1 MMRRRRIEH
10 RLQPLLVPS
19 SVAVVGATLRE
30 HATGRSVLETF
41 RDLDFDGPVYPVNPR
56 YGDIAGEIC
65 HPSLADLPEPVDLA
79 IMAVGDAR
87 VEDQVKEAIEAGV
100 RAVAI
105 FGSCVVPGDR
115 EPALADRLEAMLREA
130 DLPSIG
136 VNCMGFCNYEA
147 AVHVNS
153 YRFPQR
159 DPGRITVLAQSG
171 SVFGC
176 LAGSRLKPNFAASV
190 GRETSATVVDY
201 MDYALELGTARVLT
215 LFLEAIRD
223 PQGFEAVLEKAQRKD
238 VPVVALKAGRSDLAA
253 RMAVSHTG
261 ALAGDDRTIE
271 AVFRKHGVL
280 RASTIDELIA
290 TSLLLAR
297 ARDVAEGALATIHD
311 SGGEREMIC
320 DLASDLGVPFAV
332 IGEKTRVRLG
342 ERLDYGLE
350 AENPCDAFGTGI
362 DHDGVM
368 RDCFAALMDDPSTAL
383 GAFFLDVSQHNGY
396 SRACADACLA
406 AASTTTKPVALI
418 TNHSGT
424 DHHEL
429 AWDFTHNHDLPVL
442 DGSVPGLKAVSHAF
456 WRRDW
461 RRRPAD
467 APVRPDMDR
476 VHRWRERLRHA
487 DEAAGLAL
495 LEDYGIAT
503 PRHAIVDSEE
513 GAREAAGE
521 IGYPVV
527 LKTAMPGITHKSDVG
542 GVVTGLTD
550 EAGLTRAWRTMARTL
565 GRRCL
570 VAAMAGDGIEAMVGM
585 TRDIQFGPVVLAGA
599 GGVLVELLDDVTAYR
614 PPVSRLEVEETLA
627 GLKFT
632 RLLEGWRGRAA
643 VSSGALVDAVLK
655 MSTIALELGSHLDAL
670 DVNPL
675 LITDRG
681 AIALDV
687 LVVPRSDSS

>member
-1 MMRRRRIEH
+1 MMRRRRIAH

-19 SVAVVGATLRE
+19 SVAVVGATPRE

-56 YGDIAGEIC
+56 HGDIAGEIC

-79 IMAVGDAR
+79 VMAVGDGR
-87 VEDQVKEAIEAGV
+87 VEDQVRAAIEAGV

-223 PQGFEAVLEKAQRKD
+223 PQGFEAVLEKAQMKD

-261 ALAGDDRTIE
+261 ALAGDDRAIE

-297 ARDVAEGALATIHD
+297 ARDVGDGALATIHD

-320 DLASDLGVPFAV
+320 DLASDLGVPFAA
-332 IGEKTRVRLG
+332 IGDKTRARLG
-342 ERLDYGLE
+342 ERLDFGLD

-476 VHRWRERLRHA
+476 VRRWRDRLRNA

-495 LEDYGIAT
+495 LEDYGIAI

-513 GAREAAGE
+513 GARKAAGE

-542 GVVTGLTD
+542 GVVTGLAD
-550 EAGLTRAWRTMARTL
+550 EAGLMRAWRSMALTL
-565 GRRCL
+565 GRRCM

-585 TRDIQFGPVVLAGA
+585 TRDPQFGPVVLAGA

-643 VSSGALVDAVLK
+643 VGAGPLVDAVLK
-655 MSTIALELGSHLDAL
+655 MSTIALELGAHLDAL

-687 LVVPRSDSS
+687 LVVPRPDSP

>member
-1 MMRRRRIEH
+1 MMRRRRIAH

-19 SVAVVGATLRE
+19 SVAVVGATPRE

-41 RDLDFDGPVYPVNPR
+41 RDLGFDGPVYPVNPR
-56 YGDIAGEIC
+56 YGEVAGHAC
-65 HPSLADLPEPVDLA
+65 HPSLADLPDPVDLA
-79 IMAVGDAR
+79 VMAVSDTR
-87 VEDQVKEAIEAGV
+87 VEDQVTAAIETGV

-105 FGSCVVPGDR
+105 FGSCVVPEDR
-115 EPALADRLEAMLREA
+115 EPALAERLETMLREA
-130 DLPSIG
+130 DVPSIG

-147 AVHVNS
+147 AIHVNS
-153 YRFPQR
+153 YRFPQLE
-159 DPGRITVLAQSG
+159 PGRITVLAQSG

-190 GRETSATVVDY
+190 GRETSATIVDY

-215 LFLEAIRD
+215 LFLETIRD
-223 PQGFEAVLEKAQRKD
+223 PQGFEAVLEKAQAKD
-238 VPVVALKAGRSDLAA
+238 VPVVALKAGRSDMAA

-261 ALAGDDRTIE
+261 ALAGDDRTID
-271 AVFRKHGVL
+271 AVFLKHGVL

-297 ARDVAEGALATIHD
+297 ARDVGDGALATIHD

-332 IGEKTRVRLG
+332 IGEKTRARLG

-383 GAFFLDVSQHNGY
+383 GAFFLDVSQHSGY
-396 SRACADACLA
+396 SRACANACLA

-456 WRRDW
+456 WRRNW

-476 VHRWRERLRHA
+476 VHRWRERLRNA
-487 DEAAGLAL
+487 DEATGLAL
-495 LEDYGIAT
+495 LDDYGIAT
-503 PRHAIVDSEE
+503 PRHVIVDSVE
-513 GAREAAGE
+513 GALKAASE

-527 LKTAMPGITHKSDVG
+527 LKTATPGISHKSDVG
-542 GVVTGLTD
+542 GVVTGLVD
-550 EAGLTRAWRTMARTL
+550 DASLIHAWRAMAGTL
-565 GRRCL
+565 GPRCM
-570 VAAMAGDGIEAMVGM
+570 VAAMAGEGVEAMVGM
-585 TRDIQFGPVVLAGA
+585 TRDPQFGPVVLAGA

-643 VSSGALVDAVLK
+643 VGSGALVDAVLK
-655 MSTIALELGSHLDAL
+655 MSTLALELGPHLDAL

-675 LITDRG
+675 LVTDSG

-687 LVVPRSDSS
+687 LVVPRPDSS

>member
-1 MMRRRRIEH
+1 MIRRRRIAH

-19 SVAVVGATLRE
+19 SVAVVGATPRE

-41 RDLDFDGPVYPVNPR
+41 RDLDFDGPLYPVNPR
-56 YGDIAGEIC
+56 YREVAGQVC
-65 HPSLADLPEPVDLA
+65 HPSLADLPVPVDLA
-79 IMAVGDAR
+79 VMAVSDTR
-87 VEDQVKEAIEAGV
+87 VEDQVAAAIEAGV

-105 FGSCVVPGDR
+105 FGSCIVPGDR
-115 EPALADRLEAMLREA
+115 EPALAERLEAMLREA
-130 DLPSIG
+130 GVPSIG
-136 VNCMGFCNYEA
+136 VNCMGFCNFEA
-147 AVHVNS
+147 AIHVNS
-153 YRFPQR
+153 YRFPQL
-159 DPGRITVLAQSG
+159 DSGRITVLAQSG

-176 LAGSRLKPNFAASV
+176 LSGSRLKPNFAASV

-215 LFLEAIRD
+215 LFLETIRD
-223 PQGFEAVLEKAQRKD
+223 PQGFEAVLEKAQARD
-238 VPVVALKAGRSDLAA
+238 VPVVALKAGRSDMAA

-261 ALAGDDRTIE
+261 ALAGDDRAIE

-297 ARDVAEGALATIHD
+297 ARDVGDGDLATIHD

-320 DLASDLGVPFAV
+320 DLASDLGVPFAA
-332 IGEKTRVRLG
+332 IGETTRTRLG

-350 AENPCDAFGTGI
+350 AENPCDAFGTGV

-383 GAFFLDVSQHNGY
+383 GAFFLDVSQHSSY
-396 SRACADACLA
+396 SRACANACLA

-424 DHHEL
+424 DHHDL

-442 DGSVPGLKAVSHAF
+442 DGSVPGLKAISHAF
-456 WRRDW
+456 WRRNW
-461 RRRPAD
+461 RRRPAE
-467 APVRPDMDR
+467 PSEHPDMDR
-476 VHRWRERLRHA
+476 VLRWRERLCNA
-487 DEAAGLAL
+487 DEATGLAL
-495 LEDYGIAT
+495 LDDYGIAT

-513 GAREAAGE
+513 GARRAAGE

-542 GVVTGLTD
+542 GVVTGITD
-550 EAGLTRAWRTMARTL
+550 DADLTRAWRTMARTL
-565 GRRCL
+565 GRRCM
-570 VAAMAGDGIEAMVGM
+570 VAAMAGAGIEAMVGM
-585 TRDIQFGPVVLAGA
+585 TRDHQFGPVVLAGA

-614 PPVSRLEVEETLA
+614 PPVSRREVEETLA

-643 VSSGALVDAVLK
+643 VGPGALVDAVMK
-655 MSTIALELGSHLDAL
+655 MSTIALELGPHLDAL

-687 LVVPRSDSS
+687 LVVPRSDCS

>member
-1 MMRRRRIEH
+1 MIRRRRIAH

-19 SVAVVGATLRE
+19 SVAVVGATPRE

-41 RDLDFDGPVYPVNPR
+41 RDLDFDGPLYPVNPR
-56 YGDIAGEIC
+56 YREVAGQVC
-65 HPSLADLPEPVDLA
+65 HPSLADLPVPVDLA
-79 IMAVGDAR
+79 VMPVSDTR
-87 VEDQVKEAIEAGV
+87 VEDQVAAAIEAGV

-105 FGSCVVPGDR
+105 FGSCIVPGDR
-115 EPALADRLEAMLREA
+115 EPALAERLEAMLREA
-130 DLPSIG
+130 GVPSIG
-136 VNCMGFCNYEA
+136 VNCMGFCNFEA
-147 AVHVNS
+147 AIHVNS
-153 YRFPQR
+153 YRFPQL
-159 DPGRITVLAQSG
+159 DSGRITVLAQSG

-176 LAGSRLKPNFAASV
+176 LSGSRLKPNFAASV

-215 LFLEAIRD
+215 LFLETIRD
-223 PQGFEAVLEKAQRKD
+223 PQGFEAVLEKAQARD
-238 VPVVALKAGRSDLAA
+238 VPVVALKAGRSDMAA

-261 ALAGDDRTIE
+261 ALAGDDRAIE

-297 ARDVAEGALATIHD
+297 ARDVGDGDLATIHD

-320 DLASDLGVPFAV
+320 DLTSDLGVPFAA
-332 IGEKTRVRLG
+332 IGETTRTRLG

-350 AENPCDAFGTGI
+350 AENPCDAFGTGV

-383 GAFFLDVSQHNGY
+383 GAFFLDVSQHSSY
-396 SRACADACLA
+396 SRACANACLA

-424 DHHEL
+424 DHHDL

-442 DGSVPGLKAVSHAF
+442 DGSVPGLKAISHAF
-456 WRRDW
+456 WRRNW
-461 RRRPAD
+461 RRRPAE
-467 APVRPDMDR
+467 PSEHPDMDR
-476 VHRWRERLRHA
+476 VLRWRERLCNA
-487 DEAAGLAL
+487 DEATGLAL
-495 LEDYGIAT
+495 LDDYGIAT

-513 GAREAAGE
+513 GARRAAGE

-542 GVVTGLTD
+542 GVVTGITD
-550 EAGLTRAWRTMARTL
+550 DAGLTRAWRTMARTL
-565 GRRCL
+565 GRRCM
-570 VAAMAGDGIEAMVGM
+570 VAAMAGAGIEAMVGM
-585 TRDIQFGPVVLAGA
+585 TRDHQFGPVVLAGA

-614 PPVSRLEVEETLA
+614 PPVSRREVEETLA

-643 VSSGALVDAVLK
+643 VGPGALVDAVMK
-655 MSTIALELGSHLDAL
+655 MSTMALELGSHLDAL

-675 LITDRG
+675 LITDQG
-681 AIALDV
+681 AVALDV
-687 LVVPRSDSS
+687 LVVPRPDCS

>member
-1 MMRRRRIEH
+1 MMRRRRIAH
-10 RLQPLLVPS
+10 RLQPLLIPS
-19 SVAVVGATLRE
+19 SVAVVGATPRE

-56 YGDIAGEIC
+56 YREVAGQVC
-65 HPSLADLPEPVDLA
+65 HPSLADVPGAVDLA
-79 IMAVGDAR
+79 VMAVSDTR
-87 VEDQVKEAIEAGV
+87 VEEQVLAAVEDGV

-115 EPALADRLEAMLREA
+115 EPALAERLAAMLREA
-130 DLPSIG
+130 DIPSIG

-147 AVHVNS
+147 AIHVNS
-153 YRFPQR
+153 YRFPQL
-159 DPGRITVLAQSG
+159 DPGHITVLAQSG

-223 PQGFEAVLEKAQRKD
+223 PQGFEAVLEKARAKD
-238 VPVVALKAGRSDLAA
+238 VPVVALKAGRSDMAA

-261 ALAGDDRTIE
+261 ALAGDDRTID

-290 TSLLLAR
+290 TSLLLSR
-297 ARDVAEGALATIHD
+297 ARDVGDGALATIHD

-332 IGEKTRVRLG
+332 IGEETKRRLG

-350 AENPCDAFGTGI
+350 AENPCDAFGTGV

-383 GAFFLDVSQHNGY
+383 GAFFLDVAQDNSY
-396 SRACADACLA
+396 SRACANACLD
-406 AASTTTKPVALI
+406 AASTTTKPVTLI

-429 AWDFTHNHDLPVL
+429 AWDFTHNHGVPVL

-456 WRRDW
+456 WRRKW
-461 RRRPAD
+461 RRRPVEPPMSLD
-467 APVRPDMDR
+467 
-476 VHRWRERLRHA
+476 RERMLHWKDRLRDA
-487 DEAAGLAL
+487 DEATGLAL
-495 LEDYGIAT
+495 LDDYGIAT

-513 GAREAAGE
+513 GARKAAGE
-521 IGYPVV
+521 IGFPVV
-527 LKTAMPGITHKSDVG
+527 LKTAMPGIIHKSDVA
-542 GVVTGLTD
+542 GVVTGLVD
-550 EAGLTRAWRTMARTL
+550 DAGLIRAWRTMARTL
-565 GRRCL
+565 GRRCM
-570 VAAMAGDGIEAMVGM
+570 VAAMAGDGIEAMVGL
-585 TRDIQFGPVVLAGA
+585 TRDPQFGPVVLAGA

-614 PPVSRLEVEETLA
+614 PPVSRQEVEETLA

-632 RLLEGWRGRAA
+632 RLLNGWRGHAA
-643 VSSGALVDAVLK
+643 VGSGALVDAVMK
-655 MSTIALELGSHLDAL
+655 VSTMALELGSQLDAL
-670 DVNPL
+670 DINPL
-675 LITDRG
+675 LVTDRG
-681 AIALDV
+681 TVALDV
-687 LVVPRSDSS
+687 LVVPRHYPP

>member
-1 MMRRRRIEH
+1 MMRRRRIAH

-19 SVAVVGATLRE
+19 SVAVVGATPRE
-30 HATGRSVLETF
+30 HATGRTVLETF
-41 RDLDFDGPVYPVNPR
+41 RDLDFDGPLYPVNPR
-56 YGDIAGEIC
+56 YGEVAGNVC
-65 HPSLADLPEPVDLA
+65 HPSLADLPDPVDLA
-79 IMAVGDAR
+79 VMAVGDTR
-87 VEDQVKEAIEAGV
+87 VEDQVAAAIEAGV

-105 FGSCVVPGDR
+105 FGSCIVPGDR
-115 EPALADRLEAMLREA
+115 EPALAERLEAMLREA
-130 DLPSIG
+130 GIPSIG
-136 VNCMGFCNYEA
+136 VNCMGFCNFEA
-147 AVHVNS
+147 AIHVNS
-153 YRFPQR
+153 YRFPQL

-176 LAGSRLKPNFAASV
+176 LSGSRLKPNFAASV
-190 GRETSATVVDY
+190 GRETSATIVDY

-215 LFLEAIRD
+215 LFLETIRD
-223 PQGFEAVLEKAQRKD
+223 PQGFEAVLEKAQAKD
-238 VPVVALKAGRSDLAA
+238 VPVVALKAGRSDMAA

-297 ARDVAEGALATIHD
+297 ARDVGDGALATIHD

-320 DLASDLGVPFAV
+320 DLASDLGVPFAA
-332 IGEKTRVRLG
+332 IGETTRARLG

-350 AENPCDAFGTGI
+350 AENPCDAFGTGV

-383 GAFFLDVSQHNGY
+383 GAFFLDVSQHSGY
-396 SRACADACLA
+396 SRACASACLA

-424 DHHEL
+424 DHHDL

-442 DGSVPGLKAVSHAF
+442 DGSVPGLKAISHAF
-456 WRRDW
+456 WRRNW
-461 RRRPAD
+461 RRRP
-467 APVRPDMDR
+467 VERSEHPDMDR
-476 VHRWRERLRHA
+476 ALRWRKRLRDA
-487 DEAAGLAL
+487 DEATGLAL
-495 LEDYGIAT
+495 LDDYGIAT

-513 GAREAAGE
+513 GARRAAGE

-542 GVVTGLTD
+542 GVVTGITD
-550 EAGLTRAWRTMARTL
+550 DAGLTRAWRTMARTL
-565 GRRCL
+565 GRRCM
-570 VAAMAGDGIEAMVGM
+570 VAAMAGAGIEAMVGM
-585 TRDIQFGPVVLAGA
+585 TRDHQFGSVVLAGA

-614 PPVSRLEVEETLA
+614 PPVSRREVEETLA

-643 VSSGALVDAVLK
+643 VGPGALVDAVMK
-655 MSTIALELGSHLDAL
+655 MSTMALELGSHLDAL

-675 LITDRG
+675 LITDQG
-681 AIALDV
+681 AVALDV
-687 LVVPRSDSS
+687 LVVPRPDCS

>member
-1 MMRRRRIEH
+1 MMRRRRIAH
-10 RLQPLLVPS
+10 RLQPLLEPS
-19 SVAVVGATLRE
+19 SVAVVGATPRE

-56 YGDIAGEIC
+56 YREVAGHVC
-65 HPSLADLPEPVDLA
+65 HSSLADLPDPVDLA
-79 IMAVGDAR
+79 VMAVGDTR
-87 VEDQVKEAIEAGV
+87 VEDQVTAAIEAGV

-105 FGSCVVPGDR
+105 FGSCVVPGDG
-115 EPALADRLEAMLREA
+115 EPALAERLEAMLREA
-130 DLPSIG
+130 DVPSIG

-147 AVHVNS
+147 AIHVNS
-153 YRFPQR
+153 YRFPQF

-201 MDYALELGTARVLT
+201 MDYALDLGTARVLT
-215 LFLEAIRD
+215 LFLETIRD
-223 PQGFEAVLEKAQRKD
+223 PQGFEAVLEKAQAKD
-238 VPVVALKAGRSDLAA
+238 VPVVALKAGRSDMAA

-261 ALAGDDRTIE
+261 ALAGDDRTID

-280 RASTIDELIA
+280 RVSTIDELIA

-297 ARDVAEGALATIHD
+297 ARDVGDGALATIHD

-332 IGEKTRVRLG
+332 MDEKTRARLG
-342 ERLDYGLE
+342 ERLDYGLD
-350 AENPCDAFGTGI
+350 AENPCDAFGTGV

-396 SRACADACLA
+396 SRACANACLA

-456 WRRDW
+456 WRRNW
-461 RRRPAD
+461 RRRPAA

-476 VHRWRERLRHA
+476 VLYWRERLHDA
-487 DEAAGLAL
+487 DEATGLAL
-495 LEDYGIAT
+495 LEDYSIKT

-513 GAREAAGE
+513 GARKAAAE

-527 LKTAMPGITHKSDVG
+527 LKTAMPGITHKSDVA
-542 GVVTGLTD
+542 GVVTGLAD
-550 EAGLTRAWRTMARTL
+550 DAGLIRAWRTMARRL
-565 GRRCL
+565 GRRCM

-585 TRDIQFGPVVLAGA
+585 TRDPQFGPVVLAGA

-643 VSSGALVDAVLK
+643 VGCGALVDAVLK
-655 MSTIALELGSHLDAL
+655 VSTLAVELGPYLDAL
-670 DVNPL
+670 DINPL
-675 LITDRG
+675 LVSDRG

-687 LVVPRSDSS
+687 LVVPRPDSC

>member
-1 MMRRRRIEH
+1 MMRRRRIAH

-19 SVAVVGATLRE
+19 SVAVVGATPRE

-41 RDLDFDGPVYPVNPR
+41 RDLGFDGPVYPVNPR
-56 YGDIAGEIC
+56 YGEVAGHVC
-65 HPSLADLPEPVDLA
+65 HPSLADLPDPVDLA
-79 IMAVGDAR
+79 VMAVSDAR
-87 VEDQVKEAIEAGV
+87 VEDQVTAAIEAGV

-105 FGSCVVPGDR
+105 FGSCVVPQDR
-115 EPALADRLEAMLREA
+115 EPALAERLETMLREA
-130 DLPSIG
+130 DVPSIG

-147 AVHVNS
+147 AIHVNS
-153 YRFPQR
+153 YRFPQL

-215 LFLEAIRD
+215 LFLETIRD
-223 PQGFEAVLEKAQRKD
+223 PQGFEAVLEKAQAKD
-238 VPVVALKAGRSDLAA
+238 VPVVALKAGRSDMAA

-261 ALAGDDRTIE
+261 ALAGDDRTID

-297 ARDVAEGALATIHD
+297 ARDVGDGALATIHD

-332 IGEKTRVRLG
+332 IGDKTRARLG

-350 AENPCDAFGTGI
+350 AENPCDAFGTGA

-396 SRACADACLA
+396 SRACANACLA
-406 AASTTTKPVALI
+406 AASTTAKPVALI

-456 WRRDW
+456 WRRNW

-467 APVRPDMDR
+467 VPVRPDMDR
-476 VHRWRERLRHA
+476 VRSWRERLRNA
-487 DEAAGLAL
+487 DEATGLAL
-495 LEDYGIAT
+495 LDDYGIAT
-503 PRHAIVDSEE
+503 PRHAIVDSEG
-513 GAREAAGE
+513 GARKAASE

-527 LKTAMPGITHKSDVG
+527 LKTAMPGISHKSDVG
-542 GVVTGLTD
+542 GVVTGLAD
-550 EAGLTRAWRTMARTL
+550 DADLIGAWRTMARTL
-565 GRRCL
+565 GPRCM
-570 VAAMAGDGIEAMVGM
+570 VAAMAADGIEAMVGM
-585 TRDIQFGPVVLAGA
+585 TRDHQFGPVVLAGA

-627 GLKFT
+627 DLRFT
-632 RLLEGWRGRAA
+632 RLLDGWRGRAA
-643 VSSGALVDAVLK
+643 VDPGALVDAVLK
-655 MSTIALELGSHLDAL
+655 MSTLALELGPHLDAL

-675 LITDRG
+675 LITDTG

-687 LVVPRSDSS
+687 LVIPRPDPS

>member
-1 MMRRRRIEH
+1 MTRRRRIAH

-19 SVAVVGATLRE
+19 SVAVVGATPRE

-56 YGDIAGEIC
+56 YGEVAGEIC
-65 HPSLADLPEPVDLA
+65 HPSLADLPHPVDLA
-79 IMAVGDAR
+79 VMAVGDTR
-87 VEDQVKEAIEAGV
+87 VEEQVAAAVEAGA
-100 RAVAI
+100 RAVAV
-105 FGSCVVPGDR
+105 FGSCVVPGDG
-115 EPALADRLEAMLREA
+115 EPALAERLAAMLGEA
-130 DLPSIG
+130 DIPSIG

-153 YRFPQR
+153 YRFPQL
-159 DPGRITVLAQSG
+159 DPGHITVLAQSG

-176 LAGSRLKPNFAASV
+176 LSGSRLKPNFAASI

-201 MDYALELGTARVLT
+201 MDYALDLGTARVLT
-215 LFLEAIRD
+215 LFLETIRD
-223 PQGFEAVLEKAQRKD
+223 PQGFEAVLRKARARD
-238 VPVVALKAGRSDLAA
+238 VPVVALKAGRSDMAA

-261 ALAGDDRTIE
+261 ALAGDDRAID

-290 TSLLLAR
+290 ASLLLAR
-297 ARDVAEGALATIHD
+297 ARDVGDGALATIHD

-332 IGEKTRVRLG
+332 IGEKTRARLG

-350 AENPCDAFGTGI
+350 AENPCDAFGTGV

-383 GAFFLDVSQHNGY
+383 GAFFLDVTQQNSY

-406 AASTTTKPVALI
+406 AASTTAKPVALI

-424 DHHEL
+424 DHHDL
-429 AWDFTHNHDLPVL
+429 AWDFTHNHGLPVL
-442 DGSVPGLKAVSHAF
+442 DGSVPGLKAISHAF

-461 RRRPAD
+461 RRRPVD
-467 APVRPDMDR
+467 TPVSPDRDR
-476 VHRWRERLRHA
+476 VLRWRERLRDA
-487 DEAAGLAL
+487 DEATGLVL
-495 LEDYGIAT
+495 LGDYGIAT
-503 PRHAIVDSEE
+503 PRHVIVDSEE
-513 GAREAAGE
+513 GARKAAGE

-542 GVVTGLTD
+542 GVVTGLAD
-550 EAGLTRAWRTMARTL
+550 EAGLVPAWRTMARTL
-565 GRRCL
+565 GPRCM
-570 VAAMAGDGIEAMVGM
+570 VAAMAGDGVEAMVGM
-585 TRDIQFGPVVLAGA
+585 TRDHQFGPVVLAGA
-599 GGVLVELLDDVTAYR
+599 GGVLVELLDDVAAFH
-614 PPVSRLEVEETLA
+614 PPVSRQEVEETL
-627 GLKFT
+627 GELKFA

-643 VSSGALVDAVLK
+643 VGPAALVDAV
-655 MSTIALELGSHLDAL
+655 MTVSTMAVELGSHLDAL

-675 LITDRG
+675 LITDSG

-687 LVVPRSDSS
+687 LVVPRQEPF

>member
-1 MMRRRRIEH
+1 MTRRRRIAH

-19 SVAVVGATLRE
+19 SVAVVGATSRE

-41 RDLDFDGPVYPVNPR
+41 RDLAFDGPVYLVNPR
-56 YGDIAGEIC
+56 YREIDGHVC
-65 HPSLADLPEPVDLA
+65 HPSLVDLSDSVDLA
-79 IMAVGDAR
+79 VMVVSDTR
-87 VEDQVKEAIEAGV
+87 VEDQVTAAIEAGV

-115 EPALADRLEAMLREA
+115 EPALAERLEAMLREA
-130 DLPSIG
+130 DIPSIG

-147 AVHVNS
+147 AIHVNS
-153 YRFPQR
+153 YRFPQIE
-159 DPGRITVLAQSG
+159 PGHITVLAQSG

-215 LFLEAIRD
+215 LFLETIRD
-223 PQGFEAVLEKAQRKD
+223 PQGFEAVLEKAQAKD
-238 VPVVALKAGRSDLAA
+238 VPVVALKAGRSDMAA

-297 ARDVAEGALATIHD
+297 ARDVGDGALATIHD

-332 IGEKTRVRLG
+332 IGEKTRTRLA
-342 ERLDYGLE
+342 ERLDYGLD
-350 AENPCDAFGTGI
+350 AENPCDAFGTGV

-383 GAFFLDVSQHNGY
+383 GAFFLDVSQHNSY
-396 SRACADACLA
+396 SRACANACLA

-442 DGSVPGLKAVSHAF
+442 DGSVPGLKAVSRAF
-456 WRRDW
+456 WRRNW
-461 RRRPAD
+461 RRRPAE
-467 APVRPDMDR
+467 APVRPNMDR
-476 VHRWRERLRHA
+476 VLRWRERLHDA
-487 DEAAGLAL
+487 DEATGLAL

-513 GAREAAGE
+513 GARKAAGE

-527 LKTAMPGITHKSDVG
+527 LKTAMPGITHKSDVA
-542 GVVTGLTD
+542 GVVTGLVD
-550 EAGLTRAWRTMARTL
+550 DAGLIRAWRTMARTL
-565 GRRCL
+565 GRRCM

-585 TRDIQFGPVVLAGA
+585 TRDPQFGPVVLAGA
-599 GGVLVELLDDVTAYR
+599 GSVLVELLDDVIAYR

-643 VSSGALVDAVLK
+643 FGSGALVDAVMK
-655 MSTIALELGSHLDAL
+655 MSTLALELGSHLDAL
-670 DVNPL
+670 DINPL

-681 AIALDV
+681 AVALDA
-687 LVVPRSDSS
+687 LVVPRHDPP

>member
-1 MMRRRRIEH
+1 MMRRRRIAH

-19 SVAVVGATLRE
+19 SVAVVGATPRE

-41 RDLDFDGPVYPVNPR
+41 RDLGFDGPVYPVNPR
-56 YGDIAGEIC
+56 YKEIAGQMC
-65 HPSLADLPEPVDLA
+65 HPTLADLPETVDLA
-79 IMAVGDAR
+79 IMAVSDTR
-87 VEDQVKEAIEAGV
+87 VEDQVAAAVEAGV

-115 EPALADRLEAMLREA
+115 EPALAERLEAMLREA
-130 DLPSIG
+130 DVPSIG

-153 YRFPQR
+153 YRFPQL
-159 DPGRITVLAQSG
+159 DPGHVTVLAQSG

-176 LAGSRLKPNFAASV
+176 LSGSRLKPNFAASI

-201 MDYALELGTARVLT
+201 MDYALDLGTARVLT
-215 LFLEAIRD
+215 LFLETIRD
-223 PQGFEAVLEKAQRKD
+223 PQGFEAVLRKAQAQD
-238 VPVVALKAGRSDLAA
+238 VPVVALKAGRSDMAA

-297 ARDVAEGALATIHD
+297 ARDVGDGALATIHD

-332 IGEKTRVRLG
+332 IGEKTRARLG

-350 AENPCDAFGTGI
+350 AENPCDAFGTGV

-368 RDCFAALMDDPSTAL
+368 RDCFAALMNDPSTAL
-383 GAFFLDVSQHNGY
+383 GAFFLDVSQHNSY

-406 AASTTTKPVALI
+406 AASTTSKPVALI

-424 DHHEL
+424 DHHDL
-429 AWDFTHNHDLPVL
+429 AWDFTHNHGLPVL
-442 DGSVPGLKAVSHAF
+442 DGSIPGLKAISHAF

-461 RRRPAD
+461 RRRPAES
-467 APVRPDMDR
+467 PMPPD
-476 VHRWRERLRHA
+476 RERLLRWRDRLSDA
-487 DEAAGLAL
+487 DEATGLAL

-503 PRHAIVDSEE
+503 PHHAIIDSEE
-513 GAREAAGE
+513 SARKAAGR

-542 GVVTGLTD
+542 GVVTGIAD
-550 EAGLTRAWRTMARTL
+550 EAGLIHAWRTMAGNL
-565 GRRCL
+565 GPRCM
-570 VAAMAGDGIEAMVGM
+570 VAAMAGGGVEAMVGIS
-585 TRDIQFGPVVLAGA
+585 RDHQFGPVVLAGA
-599 GGVLVELLDDVTAYR
+599 GGVLVELLDDVTAFH
-614 PPVSRLEVEETLA
+614 PPISRREVEETLE
-627 GLKFT
+627 GLRFT
-632 RLLEGWRGRAA
+632 RLLKGWRGHAA
-643 VSSGALVDAVLK
+643 FGSGALVDAVMK
-655 MSTIALELGSHLDAL
+655 ISAMALELGSHLDAL

-675 LITDRG
+675 LITESG
-681 AIALDV
+681 TIALDV
-687 LVVPRSDSS
+687 LVVPRTASS

>member
-1 MMRRRRIEH
+1 MMRRRRIAH

-19 SVAVVGATLRE
+19 SVAVVGATPRE
-30 HATGRSVLETF
+30 HATGRTVLETF
-41 RDLDFDGPVYPVNPR
+41 RDLDFDGPLYPVNPR
-56 YGDIAGEIC
+56 YGEVAGNVC
-65 HPSLADLPEPVDLA
+65 HPSLADLPDPVDLA
-79 IMAVGDAR
+79 VMAVGDTR
-87 VEDQVKEAIEAGV
+87 VEDQVAAAIEAGV

-105 FGSCVVPGDR
+105 FGSCIVPGDR
-115 EPALADRLEAMLREA
+115 EPALAERLEAMLREA
-130 DLPSIG
+130 GIPSIG
-136 VNCMGFCNYEA
+136 VNCMGFCNFEA
-147 AVHVNS
+147 AIHVNS
-153 YRFPQR
+153 YRFPQL

-176 LAGSRLKPNFAASV
+176 LSGSRLKPNFAASV
-190 GRETSATVVDY
+190 GRETSATIVDY

-215 LFLEAIRD
+215 LFLETIRD
-223 PQGFEAVLEKAQRKD
+223 PQGFEAVLEKAQAKD
-238 VPVVALKAGRSDLAA
+238 VPVVALKAGRSDMAA

-297 ARDVAEGALATIHD
+297 ARDVGDGALATIHD

-320 DLASDLGVPFAV
+320 DLASDLGVPFAA
-332 IGEKTRVRLG
+332 IGETTRARLG

-350 AENPCDAFGTGI
+350 AENPCDAFGTGV

-383 GAFFLDVSQHNGY
+383 GAFFLDVSQHSGY
-396 SRACADACLA
+396 SRACASACLA

-424 DHHEL
+424 DHHDL

-442 DGSVPGLKAVSHAF
+442 DGSVPGLKAISHAF
-456 WRRDW
+456 WRRNW
-461 RRRPAD
+461 RRRP
-467 APVRPDMDR
+467 VERSEHPDMDR
-476 VHRWRERLRHA
+476 ALRWRKRLRDA
-487 DEAAGLAL
+487 DEATGLAL
-495 LEDYGIAT
+495 LDDYGIAT

-513 GAREAAGE
+513 GARTAAGE

-542 GVVTGLTD
+542 GVVTGITD
-550 EAGLTRAWRTMARTL
+550 DAGLTRAWRTMARTL
-565 GRRCL
+565 GRRCM
-570 VAAMAGDGIEAMVGM
+570 VAAMAGAGIEAMVGM
-585 TRDIQFGPVVLAGA
+585 TRDHQFGPVVLAGA

-614 PPVSRLEVEETLA
+614 PPVSRREVEETLA

-643 VSSGALVDAVLK
+643 VGPGALVDAVMK
-655 MSTIALELGSHLDAL
+655 MSTMALELGSHLDAL

-675 LITDRG
+675 LITDQG
-681 AIALDV
+681 AVALDV
-687 LVVPRSDSS
+687 LVVPRSDCS

>member
-1 MMRRRRIEH
+1 MMRRRRIAH

-19 SVAVVGATLRE
+19 SVAVVGATPRE

-56 YGDIAGEIC
+56 YGEVAGQIC
-65 HPSLADLPEPVDLA
+65 HPSLADLPDRVDLA
-79 IMAVGDAR
+79 VMAVGDTR
-87 VEDQVKEAIEAGV
+87 VEDQVAEAIEAGA
-100 RAVAI
+100 RAIAI

-115 EPALADRLEAMLREA
+115 EPPLAERLEAMLREA
-130 DLPSIG
+130 DVPSIG
-136 VNCMGFCNYEA
+136 VNCMGFCNYETA
-147 AVHVNS
+147 IHVNS
-153 YRFPQR
+153 YRFPQLE
-159 DPGRITVLAQSG
+159 PGHITVLAQSG

-176 LAGSRLKPNFAASV
+176 LTGSRLKPNFAASV

-215 LFLEAIRD
+215 LFLETIRD
-223 PQGFEAVLEKAQRKD
+223 PQGFEAVLRKAQAKD

-297 ARDVAEGALATIHD
+297 ARDVGDGALATIHD

-332 IGEKTRVRLG
+332 IGEKTRARLG
-342 ERLDYGLE
+342 ERLDYGLD
-350 AENPCDAFGTGI
+350 AENPCDAFGTGV

-383 GAFFLDVSQHNGY
+383 GAFFLDVSQHSGY

-424 DHHEL
+424 DHHDL
-429 AWDFTHNHDLPVL
+429 AWDFTHNHELPVL
-442 DGSVPGLKAVSHAF
+442 DGSVPGLKAISHAF
-456 WRRDW
+456 WRRNW
-461 RRRPAD
+461 RRRPVD
-467 APVRPDMDR
+467 PPIHPDNDR
-476 VHRWRERLRHA
+476 VLRWRERLRDA
-487 DEAAGLAL
+487 DEATGLAL
-495 LEDYGIAT
+495 LDDYGIAT
-503 PRHAIVDSEE
+503 PHHAIVESEE
-513 GAREAAGE
+513 GARMAAGE

-542 GVVTGLTD
+542 GVVTDIADETGLIH
-550 EAGLTRAWRTMARTL
+550 AWKTMAGNL
-565 GRRCL
+565 GPRCL

-585 TRDIQFGPVVLAGA
+585 SRDHQFGPVVLAGA
-599 GGVLVELLDDVTAYR
+599 GGVLVELLDDVTAYC
-614 PPVSRLEVEETLA
+614 PPVSRREVEETL
-627 GLKFT
+627 GQLKFT
-632 RLLEGWRGRAA
+632 RLLDGWRGRAA
-643 VSSGALVDAVLK
+643 VGSGALVDAIMK
-655 MSTIALELGSHLDAL
+655 TSTMALELGSHLDAL
-670 DVNPL
+670 DINPL
-675 LITDRG
+675 LITESG

-687 LVVPRSDSS
+687 LVVPRTESS

>member
-1 MMRRRRIEH
+1 MMRRRRIAH

-19 SVAVVGATLRE
+19 SVAVVGATPRE

-41 RDLDFDGPVYPVNPR
+41 RDLDFDGPLYPVNPR
-56 YGDIAGEIC
+56 YREVAGQVC
-65 HPSLADLPEPVDLA
+65 HPSLADLPVPVDLA
-79 IMAVGDAR
+79 VMAVSDTR
-87 VEDQVKEAIEAGV
+87 VEDQVAAAIEAGV

-105 FGSCVVPGDR
+105 FGSCIVPGDR
-115 EPALADRLEAMLREA
+115 EPALAERLEAMLREA
-130 DLPSIG
+130 GVPSIG
-136 VNCMGFCNYEA
+136 VNCMGFCNFEA
-147 AVHVNS
+147 AIHVNS
-153 YRFPQR
+153 YRFPQL
-159 DPGRITVLAQSG
+159 DSGKITVLAQSG

-176 LAGSRLKPNFAASV
+176 LSGSRLKPNFAASV

-215 LFLEAIRD
+215 LFLETIRD
-223 PQGFEAVLEKAQRKD
+223 PQGFEAVLEKAQARD
-238 VPVVALKAGRSDLAA
+238 VPVVALKAGRSDMAA

-261 ALAGDDRTIE
+261 ALAGDDRAIE

-297 ARDVAEGALATIHD
+297 ARDVGDGDLATIHD

-320 DLASDLGVPFAV
+320 DLASDLGVPFAA
-332 IGEKTRVRLG
+332 IGETTRTRLG

-350 AENPCDAFGTGI
+350 AENPCDAFGTGV

-383 GAFFLDVSQHNGY
+383 GAFFLDVSQHSSY
-396 SRACADACLA
+396 SRACANACLA

-424 DHHEL
+424 DHHDL

-442 DGSVPGLKAVSHAF
+442 DGSVPGLKAISHAF
-456 WRRDW
+456 WRRNW
-461 RRRPAD
+461 RRRPAE
-467 APVRPDMDR
+467 PSEHPDMDR
-476 VHRWRERLRHA
+476 VLRWRERLCNA
-487 DEAAGLAL
+487 DEATGLAL
-495 LEDYGIAT
+495 LDDYGIAT

-513 GAREAAGE
+513 GARRAAGE

-542 GVVTGLTD
+542 GVVTGITD
-550 EAGLTRAWRTMARTL
+550 DAGLTRAWRTMARTL
-565 GRRCL
+565 GRRCM
-570 VAAMAGDGIEAMVGM
+570 VAAMAGAGIEAMVGM
-585 TRDIQFGPVVLAGA
+585 TRDHQFGPVVLAGA

-614 PPVSRLEVEETLA
+614 PPVSRREVEETLA
-627 GLKFT
+627 GLKFI

-643 VSSGALVDAVLK
+643 VGPGALVDAVMK
-655 MSTIALELGSHLDAL
+655 MSTIALELGPHLDAL

-687 LVVPRSDSS
+687 LVVPRSDCS

>member
-1 MMRRRRIEH
+1 MTRRRRIAH

-19 SVAVVGATLRE
+19 SVAVVGATPRE

-56 YGDIAGEIC
+56 YGEVAGEIC
-65 HPSLADLPEPVDLA
+65 HPSLADLPHPVDLA
-79 IMAVGDAR
+79 VMAVGDTR
-87 VEDQVKEAIEAGV
+87 VEEQVAAAVEAGA
-100 RAVAI
+100 RAVAV
-105 FGSCVVPGDR
+105 FGSCVVPGDG
-115 EPALADRLEAMLREA
+115 EPALAERLAAMLGEA
-130 DLPSIG
+130 DIPSIG

-153 YRFPQR
+153 YRFPQL
-159 DPGRITVLAQSG
+159 DPGHITVLAQSG

-176 LAGSRLKPNFAASV
+176 LSGSRLKPNFAASV
-190 GRETSATVVDY
+190 GRETSATVADY

-215 LFLEAIRD
+215 LFLETIRD
-223 PQGFEAVLEKAQRKD
+223 PQGFEAVLRKARARD
-238 VPVVALKAGRSDLAA
+238 VPVVALKAGRSDMAA

-261 ALAGDDRTIE
+261 ALAGDDRAID

-290 TSLLLAR
+290 ASLLLAR
-297 ARDVAEGALATIHD
+297 ARDVGDGALATIHD

-320 DLASDLGVPFAV
+320 DLAGDLGVPFAV
-332 IGEKTRVRLG
+332 IGEKTRARLG

-350 AENPCDAFGTGI
+350 AENPCDAFGTGV

-406 AASTTTKPVALI
+406 AAATTTKPVALI

-429 AWDFTHNHDLPVL
+429 AWDFTHNHGLPVL
-442 DGSVPGLKAVSHAF
+442 DGSVPGLKAISHAF

-467 APVRPDMDR
+467 PPEHPDRDR
-476 VHRWRERLRHA
+476 VLRWRERLRGA
-487 DEAAGLAL
+487 DEATGLAL
-495 LEDYGIAT
+495 LDDYGIAT

-513 GAREAAGE
+513 GARRAAGG

-527 LKTAMPGITHKSDVG
+527 LKTAMPGIAHKSDVG
-542 GVVTGLTD
+542 GVVTGLAD
-550 EAGLTRAWRTMARTL
+550 EAGLVQAWRTMAGTL
-565 GRRCL
+565 GPRCM
-570 VAAMAGDGIEAMVGM
+570 VAAMARDGVEAMVGM
-585 TRDIQFGPVVLAGA
+585 TRDRQFGPVVLAGA
-599 GGVLVELLDDVTAYR
+599 GGVLVELLDDAVAYH

-627 GLKFT
+627 DLKFT
-632 RLLEGWRGRAA
+632 RLLEGWRGHAA
-643 VSSGALVDAVLK
+643 VGTAALVDAVMK
-655 MSTIALELGSHLDAL
+655 VSTMALELGSHLDAL

-675 LITDRG
+675 LITDSG

-687 LVVPRSDSS
+687 LVVPRREPV

>member
-176 LAGSRLKPNFAASV
+176 LAGSRLKPNFAASI

-223 PQGFEAVLEKAQRKD
+223 PQGFEAVLEKAQMKD

-467 APVRPDMDR
+467 APVRPDTDR
-476 VHRWRERLRHA
+476 VHRWRDRLRNA

-513 GAREAAGE
+513 GVREAAGE

-542 GVVTGLTD
+542 GVVTGLAD
-550 EAGLTRAWRTMARTL
+550 EAGLVRAWRTMARTL
-565 GRRCL
+565 GRRCM

-655 MSTIALELGSHLDAL
+655 MSTIALELGAYLDAV

-687 LVVPRSDSS
+687 LVVPRPESS

>member
-1 MMRRRRIEH
+1 MMRRRRIAH

-19 SVAVVGATLRE
+19 SVAVVGATPRE
-30 HATGRSVLETF
+30 HATGRTVLETF
-41 RDLDFDGPVYPVNPR
+41 RDLDFDGPLYPVNPR
-56 YGDIAGEIC
+56 YGEVAGNVC
-65 HPSLADLPEPVDLA
+65 HPSLADLPDLVDLA
-79 IMAVGDAR
+79 VMAVGDTR
-87 VEDQVKEAIEAGV
+87 VEDQVAAAIEAGV

-105 FGSCVVPGDR
+105 FGSCIVPGDR
-115 EPALADRLEAMLREA
+115 EPALAERLEAMLREA
-130 DLPSIG
+130 GIPSIG
-136 VNCMGFCNYEA
+136 VNCMGFCNFEA
-147 AVHVNS
+147 AIHVNS
-153 YRFPQR
+153 YRFPQL

-176 LAGSRLKPNFAASV
+176 LSGSRLKPNFAASV
-190 GRETSATVVDY
+190 GRETSATIVDY

-215 LFLEAIRD
+215 LFLETIRD
-223 PQGFEAVLEKAQRKD
+223 PQGFEAVLEKAQAKD
-238 VPVVALKAGRSDLAA
+238 VPVVALKAGRSDMAA

-297 ARDVAEGALATIHD
+297 ARDVGDGALATIHD

-320 DLASDLGVPFAV
+320 DLASDLGVPFAA
-332 IGEKTRVRLG
+332 IGETTRARLG

-350 AENPCDAFGTGI
+350 AENPCDAFGTGV

-383 GAFFLDVSQHNGY
+383 GAFFLDVSQHSGY
-396 SRACADACLA
+396 SRACASACLA

-424 DHHEL
+424 DHHDL

-442 DGSVPGLKAVSHAF
+442 DGSVPGLKAISHAF
-456 WRRDW
+456 WRRNW
-461 RRRPAD
+461 RRRP
-467 APVRPDMDR
+467 VERSEHPDMDR
-476 VHRWRERLRHA
+476 ALRWRKRLRDA
-487 DEAAGLAL
+487 DEATGLAL
-495 LEDYGIAT
+495 LDDYGIAT

-513 GAREAAGE
+513 GARRAAGE

-542 GVVTGLTD
+542 GVVTGITD
-550 EAGLTRAWRTMARTL
+550 DAGLTRAWRTMARTL
-565 GRRCL
+565 GRRCM
-570 VAAMAGDGIEAMVGM
+570 VAAMAGAGIEAMVGM
-585 TRDIQFGPVVLAGA
+585 TRDHQFGPVVLAGA

-614 PPVSRLEVEETLA
+614 PPVSRREVEETLA

-643 VSSGALVDAVLK
+643 VGPGALVDAVMK
-655 MSTIALELGSHLDAL
+655 MSTMALELGSHLDAL

-675 LITDRG
+675 LITDQG
-681 AIALDV
+681 AVALDV
-687 LVVPRSDSS
+687 LVVPRPDCS

>member
-1 MMRRRRIEH
+1 MMRRRRIAH

-19 SVAVVGATLRE
+19 SVAVVGATPRE
-30 HATGRSVLETF
+30 HATGRTVLETF
-41 RDLDFDGPVYPVNPR
+41 RDLDFDGPLYPVNPR
-56 YGDIAGEIC
+56 YGEVAGNVC
-65 HPSLADLPEPVDLA
+65 HPSLADLPDPVDLA
-79 IMAVGDAR
+79 VMAVGDTR
-87 VEDQVKEAIEAGV
+87 VEDQVAAAIEAGV

-105 FGSCVVPGDR
+105 FGSCIVPGDR
-115 EPALADRLEAMLREA
+115 EPALAERLEAMLREA
-130 DLPSIG
+130 GIPSIG
-136 VNCMGFCNYEA
+136 VNCMGFCNFEA
-147 AVHVNS
+147 AIHVNS
-153 YRFPQR
+153 YRFPQL

-176 LAGSRLKPNFAASV
+176 LSGSRLKPNFAASV
-190 GRETSATVVDY
+190 GRETSATIVDY

-215 LFLEAIRD
+215 LFLETIRD
-223 PQGFEAVLEKAQRKD
+223 PQGFEAVLEKAQAKD
-238 VPVVALKAGRSDLAA
+238 VPVVALKAGRSDMAA

-297 ARDVAEGALATIHD
+297 ARDVGDGALATIHD

-320 DLASDLGVPFAV
+320 DLASDLGVPFAA
-332 IGEKTRVRLG
+332 IGETTRARLG

-350 AENPCDAFGTGI
+350 AENPCDAFGTGV

-383 GAFFLDVSQHNGY
+383 GAFFLDVSQHSGY
-396 SRACADACLA
+396 SRACASACLA

-424 DHHEL
+424 DHHDL

-442 DGSVPGLKAVSHAF
+442 DGSVPGLKAISHAF
-456 WRRDW
+456 WRRNW
-461 RRRPAD
+461 RRRP
-467 APVRPDMDR
+467 VERSEHPDMNR
-476 VHRWRERLRHA
+476 ALRWRKRLRDA
-487 DEAAGLAL
+487 DEATGLAL
-495 LEDYGIAT
+495 LDDYGIAT

-513 GAREAAGE
+513 GARRAAGE

-542 GVVTGLTD
+542 GVVTGITD
-550 EAGLTRAWRTMARTL
+550 DAGLTRAWRTMARTL
-565 GRRCL
+565 GRRCM
-570 VAAMAGDGIEAMVGM
+570 VAAMAGAGIEAMVGM
-585 TRDIQFGPVVLAGA
+585 TRDHQFGPVVLAGA

-614 PPVSRLEVEETLA
+614 PPVSRREVEETLA

-643 VSSGALVDAVLK
+643 VGPGALVDAVMK
-655 MSTIALELGSHLDAL
+655 MSTMALELGSHLDAL

-675 LITDRG
+675 LITDQG
-681 AIALDV
+681 AVALDV
-687 LVVPRSDSS
+687 LVVPRPDCS